1 MRNILITVLVLM
13 MVLTG
18 CRRANSAEVILTN
31 DSLESA
37 SIQITDDN
45 EALAN
50 QNESDAS
57 EASDGG
63 TSDKELVIFVCGAV
77 NEPGVYYLKEGHRAV
92 DAIEAAGG
100 FSEDADKTI
109 VNLAAPL
116 SDGIK
121 LQIPTK
127 EEAAGALADGRSFD
141 SAIDGSLGNCSSQVC
156 DGSLVNINR
165 ASIDELKTLP
175 GIGDGIA
182 GKIVDY
188 RSENGN
194 FTCIED
200 IMKVSGIKD
209 KLFSK
214 IKDHI
219 TV

>member
-13 MVLTG
+13 TVLTG
-18 CRRANSAEVILTN
+18 CRRADSAEVILTDN
-31 DSLESA
+31 SLESA
-37 SIQITDDN
+37 SIQIVDQGDAI
-45 EALAN
+45 EAVSLA
-50 QNESDAS
+50 
-57 EASDGG
+57 EA
-63 TSDKELVIFVCGAV
+63 SDKELVIFVCGAV
-77 NEPGVYYLKEGHRAV
+77 NNPGVYYLKEGLRIV
-92 DAIEAAGG
+92 DAIDAAGG
-100 FSEDADKTI
+100 FTDDADKTFI
-109 VNLAAPL
+109 NLAALL

-121 LQIPTK
+121 LQIPTV
-127 EEAAGALADGRSFD
+127 EEAASALVDGRSLD
-141 SAIDGSLGNCSSQVC
+141 SAADGSFGAASSNGR
-156 DGSLVNINR
+156 DNGLININR
-165 ASIDELKTLP
+165 ASIEELRTLP

-188 RSENGN
+188 RLENGN